1 MALLF
6 DVGGHLS
13 YMHIEQSNERNTA
26 QISARTTALVQNFQN
41 ILGEV
46 IQSQPRAEDEDDEDG
61 SANLVR
67 IFVNI
72 QNDI

>member
-6 DVGGHLS
+6 DVGRRLS
-13 YMHIEQSNERNTA
+13 YTHIEQSNEGHTA

-46 IQSQPRAEDEDDEDG
+46 IQSQPRADDEDDEDG

-67 IFVNI
+67 IFANV